1 MLSSYRAQK
10 RSDRKLIVSYTK
22 PGAASVKDIYMS
34 PLACKGGY
42 ILTDAGVCKVDAES
56 RSDGIDCTPVQL
68 QHLADQLKKL
78 GDLTPNKGDASVS
91 QGQSAGASGV
101 GGPVPL
107 LVTPHYAVSSAH
119 GPLG

>member
-1 MLSSYRAQK
+1 
-10 RSDRKLIVSYTK
+10 
-22 PGAASVKDIYMS
+22 MS

-78 GDLTPNKGDASVS
+78 GITLHLNKGDASVS

-101 GGPVPL
+101 GGPVPM
-107 LVTPHYAVSSAH
+107 LVNPHYALSSAH